1 MTLFEEAIRFA
12 VEAHQGMTRKR
23 ESIPFILHPLE
34 VAAIVGTMTSDEEVL
49 AAAVLHDTVEDTPVT
64 MGEIESR
71 FGPRVAALVASETED
86 KHPELPRSESW
97 RIRKEES
104 LRALAAAEDP
114 GAKLIWLGDKL
125 SNMRSFH
132 RAWKISGNSLW
143 DSFNQKDPAQQA
155 WYFRSVD
162 ALLEEFRS
170 YEAWQEFHYFVETI
184 FEGV

>member
-1 MTLFEEAIRFA
+1 MIFRY
-12 VEAHQGMTRKR
+12 GY
-23 ESIPFILHPLE
+23 
-34 VAAIVGTMTSDEEVL
+34 G
-49 AAAVLHDTVEDTPVT
+49 
-64 MGEIESR
+64 
-71 FGPRVAALVASETED
+71 
-86 KHPELPRSESW
+86 ESW